1 MEPPP
6 PLSPPLH
13 GGVPSSP
20 GGGGGVGTQGEGD
33 GPMICNAC
41 KGGLEETQDNTVV
54 SFGKYLFHRCAKCHN
69 LVEHDTNLLLL
80 SDGSPV
86 CENCSYICS
95 VCSKPIHNEAIVTGD
110 ESYHAEC
117 FRCRSCSQKIE
128 ELIFA
133 KTTQGI
139 WCMSCHNERVARTRK
154 HAEAKRSRK
163 EKTGE
168 GSSKSISSSS
178 RSKGEREH
186 RDRDRDRE
194 KSREHQSHQHQH
206 YSSTTTTT
214 SETPVR
220 PLPPSPSPL
229 NHNESSSSHRRI
241 KTTPGD
247 APRHSPS
254 VDLPPSNSAQSLNTL
269 ASSSNRST
277 TPTTT
282 HSRAPSHNTAHDERS
297 PSSTLPSLNSL
308 REPNHRRPSG
318 EHSYFNHQQESR
330 SNLQLGGGGGTTSPG
345 GEPPSDAFKPYYSGV
360 GDGGSLSPKLPL
372 ENSSSSRQGSLSAPS
387 TGVDKSSNR
396 RSGFYG
402 RPSISDESS
411 PTTTTITTNNN
422 GQNETSLLL
431 SRTPPTNSS
440 TPILPPPL
448 DQTPP
453 PPTSFSSF
461 ATTREEEEEEEEN
474 GNDKLHGSM
483 SFYDPDSL
491 LFLNGIG
498 SNPSS
503 PKNNG
508 SSKDGLPS
516 IDIATTATTTSGIS
530 DEEELLEQEKK
541 EKKKS
546 SKNLRRHDSNSA
558 GRRSRPSG
566 DGSSNS
572 GSGDEGEEEDG
583 EGGGREGK
591 KTKSGGEVAR
601 KVRESIQ
608 LAKRESSEG
617 GGSVQNGLDV
627 ELVEMLLG
635 ELEGTKKEM
644 SDLQSKYNAFRRA
657 SRSAFEGFSMA
668 REEYDK
674 EVASRRETEQAMD
687 QLRIKFLEQ
696 AKRLAQVDQEQK
708 QQESLKRRSKDLR
721 NSVVGMEKH
730 LSQLK
735 AEVALSTAQVAEL
748 AALGKDEPVS
758 STTERPNSLHAS
770 HDELAEALNARLETV
785 KDVHRDEINGLVA
798 QKDDLIREISELRQI
813 RDSLFQE
820 NSQLQIRNADLS
832 EKHSEATRQYDHL
845 QDQTSKLRLLSSP
858 TPTTTSLNLTNG
870 RSGGGG
876 GHAHTP
882 SSSSLLSN
890 FTTTSA
896 GGGNAGRSPL
906 ATARVIGS
914 PSELSESFRFAKPE
928 QVETSSATRSNK
940 FKWGKGKSNAESSST
955 TSSKSSS
962 TNNNNSMPPPPVPVS
977 KSPTLNR
984 QGGSLDQKHAF
995 QPVSILRP
1003 VRCDYCG
1010 DKMWGLNEVRCG
1022 LCGSY
1027 AHAKCS
1033 GYLQGGCGAGSHHH
1047 HHQNNSSNS
1056 NSTTGQDDTL
1066 TLIPSGPPIFG
1077 ADLIVQAKSEG
1088 REVPQVVTKCIE
1100 TVEAYG
1106 MTYEGIY
1113 RKTGGMG
1120 QTKLITQHFESRQE
1134 FDLQDRDKFNDLAAV
1149 TSCMKN
1155 YFRSLPNPLFTHDLH
1170 EEFVAAAELQDSESR
1185 LKSLSKALQK
1195 LPPIHFQTARVL
1207 FQHLHRIQSESQ
1219 ENKMTSANLGVVFG
1233 PTVLRSAVAARE
1245 WSDMG
1250 PKAKIVEILC
1260 DHANTLF
1267 STSSSN
1273 NNNNGDSTPQQVGVG
1288 SGSRSLPMPPSDGN

>member
-1 MEPPP
+1 MEPPSPLPASDQAP
-6 PLSPPLH
+6 PSPNEPI
-13 GGVPSSP
+13 V
-20 GGGGGVGTQGEGD
+20 
-33 GPMICNAC
+33 CNAC
-41 KGGLEETQDNTVV
+41 KQGLEETQDNTVV
-54 SFGKYLFHRCAKCHN
+54 SFGKYLFHVDCRCAKCHN

-117 FRCRSCSQKIE
+117 FRCRSCSNKIE

-139 WCMSCHNERVARTRK
+139 WCMACHNERVARTRK
-154 HAEAKRSRK
+154 HAEAKRSRGARK
-163 EKTGE
+163 DKNGDERSSGAGGAAG
-168 GSSKSISSSS
+168 GSSSKSSS

-194 KSREHQSHQHQH
+194 KSKDSQASSSHHAFESDPPPQPSHLESQI
-206 YSSTTTTT
+206 
-214 SETPVR
+214 PIR
-220 PLPPSPSPL
+220 PLPPSPL
-229 NHNESSSSHRRI
+229 NGLFASSSTSADLAASSHRRI

-254 VDLPPSNSAQSLNTL
+254 IDLPPSGSAQSLNTL
-269 ASSSNRST
+269 ASNRST
-277 TPTTT
+277 TPTI
-282 HSRAPSHNTAHDERS
+282 HSRTPSNLSSSQVHHDDPQHR
-297 PSSTLPSLNSL
+297 PLNPPSLNSL
-308 REPNHRRPSG
+308 REQHSASTSRRPSA
-318 EHSYFNHQQESR
+318 EHSYFNDPRGVGS
-330 SNLQLGGGGGTTSPG
+330 TSP
-345 GEPPSDAFKPYYSGV
+345 EPPHDAFRPTHYG
-360 GDGGSLSPKLPL
+360 GDGSLSPKLPL
-372 ENSSSSRQGSLSAPS
+372 EASRQGSLSAPT
-387 TGVDKSSNR
+387 TGVDKSANR

-402 RPSISDESS
+402 RPSISDESPAPS
-411 PTTTTITTNNN
+411 TTTTTAAGGPVRASSTDD
-422 GQNETSLLL
+422 SAAAAL
-431 SRTPPTNSS
+431 SRTPPTATSS
-440 TPILPPPL
+440 TPLF
-448 DQTPP
+448 TPP
-453 PPTSFSSF
+453 PPSAVPIDQQTPPASSF
-461 ATTREEEEEEEEN
+461 PSS
-474 GNDKLHGSM
+474 NDSSQRLHGSM

-498 SNPSS
+498 SNPAS
-503 PKNNG
+503 PKI
-508 SSKDGLPS
+508 SSSEQDSLPS
-516 IDIATTATTTSGIS
+516 ITRTSGDGGGPRRS
-530 DEEELLEQEKK
+530 TPSRGRDDDEDDEQELLEPLATDLNR
-541 EKKKS
+541 S
-546 SKNLRRHDSNSA
+546 HSKRHGGGAGATATATARRQ
-558 GRRSRPSG
+558 RPSG

-572 GSGDEGEEEDG
+572 GSGDDDDDEEEEGERRRA
-583 EGGGREGK
+583 GGDAGGK
-591 KTKSGGEVAR
+591 SEVAR

-608 LAKRESSEG
+608 LAKRESDG
-617 GGSVQNGLDV
+617 HSVQSGLDV

-644 SDLQSKYNAFRRA
+644 NDLQSKYNAFRRA

-674 EVASRRETEQAMD
+674 EVAARREAETEMRA
-687 QLRIKFLEQ
+687 LRTKFLEQ

-748 AALGKDEPVS
+748 AALGKDDS
-758 STTERPNSLHAS
+758 AASTAERPDSVHAS
-770 HDELAEALNARLETV
+770 HDELAEALNTRLETV

-798 QKDDLIREISELRQI
+798 QKDDLLREVAELRQI
-813 RDSLFQE
+813 RDALFEE
-820 NSQLQIRNADLS
+820 NAALQMRNADLT
-832 EKHSEATRQYDHL
+832 EKHSEATRQYDTL
-845 QDQTSKLRLLSSP
+845 QDQTSKLRLLSSSAA
-858 TPTTTSLNLTNG
+858 TSANG
-870 RSGGGG
+870 RP
-876 GHAHTP
+876 GHAHSP

-890 FTTTSA
+890 FTSTS
-896 GGGNAGRSPL
+896 GGGGGANAGRSPL

-914 PSELSESFRFAKPE
+914 PAELNDSFRFAKPE
-928 QVETSSATRSNK
+928 AVEASTRNK
-940 FKWGKGKSNAESSST
+940 FKWGKGKSSSG
-955 TSSKSSS
+955 
-962 TNNNNSMPPPPVPVS
+962 TNEATKAMPPPPVPVA
-977 KSPTLNR
+977 KSPILAR
-984 QGGSLDQKHAF
+984 QGNTDQKHAF

-1033 GYLQGGCGAGSHHH
+1033 SYLQAGCHAGSNH
-1047 HHQNNSSNS
+1047 SSS
-1056 NSTTGQDDTL
+1056 YQEDTL
-1066 TLIPSGPPIFG
+1066 NFTPSGPPIFG
-1077 ADLIVQAKSEG
+1077 GDLIVQAKSEG
-1088 REVPQVVTKCIE
+1088 REVPLVVTKCID

-1120 QTKLITQHFESRQE
+1120 QTKLITQHFESKQD

-1170 EEFVAAAELQDSESR
+1170 EEFVAAAELQDLEGR
-1185 LKSLSKALQK
+1185 LAALEKALHK

-1207 FQHLHRIQSESQ
+1207 FQHLHRVQLENV

-1260 DHANTLF
+1260 DHANSIF
-1267 STSSSN
+1267 
-1273 NNNNGDSTPQQVGVG
+1273 DSQ
-1288 SGSRSLPMPPSDGN
+1288 RSLPAPPSDGS

>member
-1 MEPPP
+1 MDSPFPLTDQPPTSPNPNDGSEPI
-6 PLSPPLH
+6 
-13 GGVPSSP
+13 V
-20 GGGGGVGTQGEGD
+20 
-33 GPMICNAC
+33 CNAC
-41 KGGLEETQDNTVV
+41 KQGLEETEDNTVV

-117 FRCRSCSQKIE
+117 FRCRSCSNKIE

-154 HAEAKRSRK
+154 HAEAKRSRGASRK
-163 EKTGE
+163 EKSTTGD
-168 GSSKSISSSS
+168 GSSSGVGTGSSGSTKSSS
-178 RSKGEREH
+178 RSKSEREH
-186 RDRDRDRE
+186 RERERDRE
-194 KSREHQSHQHQH
+194 KSKDSQNSHH
-206 YSSTTTTT
+206 YHHFESDQPVPSSTTTNE
-214 SETPVR
+214 SQIPIR
-220 PLPPSPSPL
+220 PLPPSPMNNGLFASTSSSSDP
-229 NHNESSSSHRRI
+229 SASSSHRRI

-254 VDLPPSNSAQSLNTL
+254 IDLPPSGSAQSLNTL
-269 ASSSNRST
+269 SSTRST
-277 TPTTT
+277 TPTI
-282 HSRAPSHNTAHDERS
+282 HSRTPSNLSAHPYDESSQRS
-297 PSSTLPSLNSL
+297 PLNPPSLNSL
-308 REPNHRRPSG
+308 REPTNRRPSG
-318 EHSYFNHQQESR
+318 EHSYFNEQPHSR
-330 SNLQLGGGGGTTSPG
+330 GIGSTSP
-345 GEPPSDAFKPYYSGV
+345 ELPPHDAFRPAHYDPGA
-360 GDGGSLSPKLPL
+360 LSPKLPL
-372 ENSSSSRQGSLSAPS
+372 DSSSRQGSLSAP
-387 TGVDKSSNR
+387 DKSANR

-402 RPSISDESS
+402 RPSTSDDSS
-411 PTTTTITTNNN
+411 TATTTTRTTTTTTAATTIPP
-422 GQNETSLLL
+422 ESLL
-431 SRTPPTNSS
+431 SRTPPTSSS
-440 TPILPPPL
+440 TPILPPPPPL
-448 DQTPP
+448 HQTPP
-453 PPTSFSSF
+453 NASSQFPSSTTTITPTHDSTSSPS
-461 ATTREEEEEEEEN
+461 A
-474 GNDKLHGSM
+474 GKLHGSM

-498 SNPSS
+498 SNPAS
-503 PKNNG
+503 PKG
-508 SSKDGLPS
+508 GHQDGLDGLPS
-516 IDIATTATTTSGIS
+516 ISIPRTSEGE
-530 DEEELLEQEKK
+530 DEEELLDNEP
-541 EKKKS
+541 S
-546 SKNLRRHDSNSA
+546 SRTPRRQGSTASRTTTT
-558 GRRSRPSG
+558 RRRQRPSG

-572 GSGDEGEEEDG
+572 GSEGEEDYERDG
-583 EGGGREGK
+583 QGGGGA
-591 KTKSGGEVAR
+591 EVAR

-608 LAKRESSEG
+608 LAKRESDGQSRVH
-617 GGSVQNGLDV
+617 SSGLDV
-627 ELVEMLLG
+627 ELVEMLLS

-644 SDLQSKYNAFRRA
+644 SALQSKYNAFRRA

-674 EVASRRETEQAMD
+674 EVAARRETEQEMK
-687 QLRIKFLEQ
+687 QLRTKFLEQ

-708 QQESLKRRSKDLR
+708 QQETLKRRSKDLR

-748 AALGKDEPVS
+748 AALGKDEAS
-758 STTERPNSLHAS
+758 TSTTERPTSVQAS

-785 KDVHRDEINGLVA
+785 KDVHRDEINGLLA
-798 QKDDLIREISELRQI
+798 QKDDLVRELSELRQL
-813 RDSLFQE
+813 RDSLSEE
-820 NSQLQIRNADLS
+820 NAALQLRNADLH
-832 EKHSEATRQYDHL
+832 EKHTEATRQFDTL

-858 TPTTTSLNLTNG
+858 TPNALNG
-870 RSGGGG
+870 RSGH

-890 FTTTSA
+890 FTSA
-896 GGGNAGRSPL
+896 SASGGGGGMNAGRSPL
-906 ATARVIGS
+906 ATARMIGS

-928 QVETSSATRSNK
+928 AVEASTRNK
-940 FKWGKGKSNAESSST
+940 FKWGKGKST
-955 TSSKSSS
+955 TS
-962 TNNNNSMPPPPVPVS
+962 NNNNDSTSRSMPPPPVPVA
-977 KSPTLNR
+977 KSPTLAR
-984 QGGSLDQKHAF
+984 QGGGGTVDQKHAF

-1033 GYLQGGCGAGSHHH
+1033 GYLQGGCGSGGGGNYSS
-1047 HHQNNSSNS
+1047 SSN
-1056 NSTTGQDDTL
+1056 QDDTL
-1066 TLIPSGPPIFG
+1066 NFTPVGPPIFG
-1077 ADLIVQAKSEG
+1077 GDLIVQAKSEN
-1088 REVPQVVTKCIE
+1088 REVPLVVTKCISA
-1100 TVEAYG
+1100 VEAYG

-1120 QTKLITQHFESRQE
+1120 QTKLITQHFESKQD

-1155 YFRSLPNPLFTHDLH
+1155 YFRSLPNPLFTHELH
-1170 EEFVAAAELQDSESR
+1170 EEFVAAAELQDLESR
-1185 LKSLSKALQK
+1185 LQSLEKALHK
-1195 LPPIHFQTARVL
+1195 LPPIHFQTARLL
-1207 FQHLHRIQSESQ
+1207 FQHLHRVQLESS

-1233 PTVLRSAVAARE
+1233 PTVLRSPVAARE

-1260 DHANTLF
+1260 DHANKLF
-1267 STSSSN
+1267 GPSTSPS
-1273 NNNNGDSTPQQVGVG
+1273 GDSGQVQQQSQQPGG
-1288 SGSRSLPMPPSDGN
+1288 GRSLPLPPSDGS

>member
-1 MEPPP
+1 MDPPPPP
-6 PLSPPLH
+6 PLSPPLN
-13 GGVPSSP
+13 GGGTSQQQVPTSP
-20 GGGGGVGTQGEGD
+20 GGVSAQGD
-33 GPMICNAC
+33 GQMICNAC
-41 KGGLEETQDNTVV
+41 KSGLEETQDNTVV
-54 SFGKYLFHRCAKCHN
+54 SFGQYLFHRCAKCHN

-163 EKTGE
+163 EKTAGE

-186 RDRDRDRE
+186 KDRDRDRE
-194 KSREHQSHQHQH
+194 KSREHNHHH
-206 YSSTTTTT
+206 HSTTTDA
-214 SETPVR
+214 PVR
-220 PLPPSPSPL
+220 PLPPSPSPH
-229 NHNESSSSHRRI
+229 NHSESSSHRRI

-254 VDLPPSNSAQSLNTL
+254 IDLPPSNSAQSLNTL
-269 ASSSNRST
+269 SSSSNRST

-282 HSRAPSHNTAHDERS
+282 IHSRTPSYNTAQDERS
-297 PSSTLPSLNSL
+297 PSSNLPSLNSL
-308 REPNHRRPSG
+308 REPNHRRPSA
-318 EHSYFNHQQESR
+318 EHSYFNQPQHESR
-330 SNLQLGGGGGTTSPG
+330 STTLGGTTSPG
-345 GEPPSDAFKPYYSGV
+345 GEPPLDAFRPYYA
-360 GDGGSLSPKLPL
+360 DGGSLSPKLPL
-372 ENSSSSRQGSLSAPS
+372 ENSSTSTSSRQGSLSAPS
-387 TGVDKSSNR
+387 TGVDKSANR

-402 RPSISDESS
+402 RPSISDESTS
-411 PTTTTITTNNN
+411 PTTTTTTTTNL
-422 GQNETSLLL
+422 QNETSLL
-431 SRTPPTNSS
+431 SRTPPTTSS
-440 TPILPPPL
+440 TPILPPP

-453 PPTSFSSF
+453 PPTSIGKFV
-461 ATTREEEEEEEEN
+461 EEEEESGN
-474 GNDKLHGSM
+474 GKLHGSM

-503 PKNNG
+503 PKNG
-508 SSKDGLPS
+508 LSKDGLPS
-516 IDIATTATTTSGIS
+516 IDIATTGVS

-541 EKKKS
+541 ES
-546 SKNLRRHDSNSA
+546 SRTPRRHDSTA

-572 GSGDEGEEEDG
+572 GSADEGEEE
-583 EGGGREGK
+583 EGGGGGSRK
-591 KTKSGGEVAR
+591 KKSGEVAR

-674 EVASRRETEQAMD
+674 EVASRRETEQAME
-687 QLRIKFLEQ
+687 QLRIKFLDQ

-758 STTERPNSLHAS
+758 STAERPNSLHAS
-770 HDELAEALNARLETV
+770 HDELAEALNTRLETV

-798 QKDDLIREISELRQI
+798 QKDDLIREIAELRQI

-820 NSQLQIRNADLS
+820 NSQLQIRNAELS

-858 TPTTTSLNLTNG
+858 TPTTSSNLTNG
-870 RSGGGG
+870 RSG

-890 FTTTSA
+890 FTSTSA
-896 GGGNAGRSPL
+896 GGNAGRSPL

-928 QVETSSATRSNK
+928 AVETSSATRSNK

-955 TSSKSSS
+955 SSKSSAS
-962 TNNNNSMPPPPVPVS
+962 NNNSMPPPPVPVS

-1047 HHQNNSSNS
+1047 QNNSSNS
-1056 NSTTGQDDTL
+1056 NSTTNQDDTL
-1066 TLIPSGPPIFG
+1066 TLVPAGPPIFG

-1100 TVEAYG
+1100 AVEAYG

-1185 LKSLSKALQK
+1185 LQSLSKALQK
-1195 LPPIHFQTARVL
+1195 LPPTHFQTARVL
-1207 FQHLHRIQSESQ
+1207 FQHLHRIQLESQ

-1267 STSSSN
+1267 ATS
-1273 NNNNGDSTPQQVGVG
+1273 NNGDTTPQHAAGTG
-1288 SGSRSLPMPPSDGN
+1288 RSLPLPPSDGN